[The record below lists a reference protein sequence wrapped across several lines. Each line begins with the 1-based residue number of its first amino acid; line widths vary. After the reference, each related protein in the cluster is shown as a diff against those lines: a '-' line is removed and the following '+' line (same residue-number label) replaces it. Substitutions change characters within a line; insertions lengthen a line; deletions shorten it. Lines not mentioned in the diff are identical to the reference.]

1 LNKYIN
7 ISMCIFLSLAL
18 ITIIYA
24 LGSTIVNDY
33 INNGLSS
40 VVLSFII
47 GIPIM
52 LAFGYVAARFYKK

>member
-1 LNKYIN
+1 MNKYIN